1 MVRGPWPG
9 GIRGGYLNPLLSGS
23 KRLNPKGRRIEDA
36 GRHRRTPWTPAGGG
50 EWWMGLKSVD
60 IDLILSNMLVGQW
73 TVVRSVLDE

>member
-1 MVRGPWPG
+1 MCVFLCIIYVVFINIFTDQHVTYSCEI
-9 GIRGGYLNPLLSGS
+9 GIV
-23 KRLNPKGRRIEDA
+23 DA
-36 GRHRRTPWTPAGGG
+36 GRHRRTPWTPARGG

>member
-1 MVRGPWPG
+1 MAPIHTYMKHFNQWPDTLIDQHIANCG
-9 GIRGGYLNPLLSGS
+9 EFDIV
-23 KRLNPKGRRIEDA
+23 DA
-36 GRHRRTPWTPAGGG
+36 GRHRRTPWTPARGG

>member
-1 MVRGPWPG
+1 MNKIEIRSQCHLVRFAS
-9 GIRGGYLNPLLSGS
+9 IAYSCEIN
-23 KRLNPKGRRIEDA
+23 IVDA
-36 GRHRRTPWTPAGGG
+36 GRHRRTPWTPARGG